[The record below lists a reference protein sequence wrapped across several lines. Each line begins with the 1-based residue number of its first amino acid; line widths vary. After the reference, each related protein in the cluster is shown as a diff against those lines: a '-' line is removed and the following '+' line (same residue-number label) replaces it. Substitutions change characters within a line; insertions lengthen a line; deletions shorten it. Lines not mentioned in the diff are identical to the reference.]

1 MGLGLVSRGPFLA
14 VAHGIDLSVLSLGL
28 LPRFTSRFL
37 LKALEMSG
45 SRP

>member
-14 VAHGIDLSVLSLGL
+14 VPHGTDLSVLSLDL
-28 LPRFTSRFL
+28 FPKFTSHFL